1 MMATQEITPDERSEC
16 GLLLWKD
23 DDQIEK
29 TFHLREGDTV
39 QMGRVPDNNIVLNNS
54 HVSRHHAVLV
64 WRGEGF
70 ELSDLGSSN
79 GTLINGERV
88 TRPRILQDGDVIRLY
103 TIDVSYHEIKK
114 EAVRTDD
121 GPEEHETYVV
131 LSSTPQANLTVSAG
145 PQEGLKIP
153 LHAGKIIIGRATV
166 KDNWDIALQ
175 DRAISRPQAQVEQ
188 VVDGGFVLTDMGSAN
203 GTQVNSNFIVEP
215 TLLRDGDVIVVGE
228 SSLLFREK

>member
-1 MMATQEITPDERSEC
+1 MATQDISPDERTEC
-16 GLLLWKD
+16 GLLRWKD
-23 DDQIEK
+23 DDQVEK

-39 QMGRVPDNNIVLNNS
+39 QIGRVPDNNVVLNNS

-70 ELSDLGSSN
+70 ELWDLGSSN
-79 GTLINGERV
+79 GTLVNGERI
-88 TRPRILQDGDVIRLY
+88 TQPRILQDGDVIRLY
-103 TIDVSYHEIKK
+103 TIDISYQEIKN
-114 EAVRTDD
+114 EAAQTIESV
-121 GPEEHETYVV
+121 EEGKTFVV

-153 LHAGKIIIGRATV
+153 LHAGKMIIGRATV

-175 DRAISRPQAQVEQ
+175 DRAISRPQAQLEQ
-188 VVDGGFVLTDMGSAN
+188 VVDGGFVLTDMKSAN
-203 GTQVNSNFIVEP
+203 GTQVNSNFIAEP

-228 SSLLFREK
+228 TSLLFREK

>member
-1 MMATQEITPDERSEC
+1 MATLEIASDDRIEC
-16 GLLLWKD
+16 GLLRWKD
-23 DDQIEK
+23 DDQVEK

-39 QMGRVPDNNIVLNNS
+39 QIGRVPDNNVVLNNS

-79 GTLINGERV
+79 GTLINGERI
-88 TRPRILQDGDVIRLY
+88 TQPRILQDGDVIRLY
-103 TIDVSYHEIKK
+103 TVDVSYKEIKQ
-114 EAVRTDD
+114 EIARTDD
-121 GPEEHETYVV
+121 GPVEHKTYVV

-145 PQEGLKIP
+145 LQEGLKIP
-153 LHAGKIIIGRATV
+153 LHAGKMIIGRATV

-175 DRAISRPQAQVEQ
+175 DRAISRPHAQLEQ
-188 VVDGGFVLTDMGSAN
+188 VVNGGFVLTDMGSAN
-203 GTQVNSNFIVEP
+203 GTLVNTSIIAEP

-228 SSLLFREK
+228 TSLLFREK